1 MVNFKPIIY
10 KKLKEIERV
19 TVSEEYPNDWSKL
32 PAVTYS
38 EEDNSTYEVVDN
50 KESTCRIIYRIEVW
64 NDRSTSEIVLNI
76 DKAITSLGLKRTFCK
91 DAPVPSKLKHK
102 VLRYEGIVDIKTF
115 RVYQRN

>member
-10 KKLKEIERV
+10 KKLKEIECV
-19 TVSEEYPNDWSKL
+19 TVSEEYPKDWSKL

-64 NDRSTSEIVLNI
+64 NDRSTSEIALKI
-76 DKAITSLGLKRTFCK
+76 DETITQLGLKRTFCK
-91 DAPVPSKLKHK
+91 DAPTPSDIKHK

>member
-10 KKLKEIERV
+10 KKLKEIEGV

-38 EEDNSTYEVVDN
+38 EEDNSANEVVDN
-50 KESTCRIIYRIEVW
+50 KEATCRIIYRIEVW
-64 NDRSTSEIVLNI
+64 SERSTSEIVLNI

-91 DAPVPSKLKHK
+91 DAPVPSNLKHK

-115 RVYQRN
+115 LVYQRN

>member
-10 KKLKEIERV
+10 KKLKEIEGV
-19 TVSEEYPNDWSKL
+19 KVSEEYPNDWSKL

-50 KESTCRIIYRIEVW
+50 KEATCRIIYRIEVW
-64 NDRSTSEIVLNI
+64 NDRSTSEIVLKI
-76 DKAITSLGLKRTFCK
+76 DEAITQLGLKRTFCK
-91 DAPVPSKLKHK
+91 DAPTPSGIKHK
-102 VLRYEGIVDIKTF
+102 VLRYEGIVEIKTF

>member
-10 KKLKEIERV
+10 KKLKEIEGV

-50 KESTCRIIYRIEVW
+50 KEATCRIIYRIEIW
-64 NDRSTSEIVLNI
+64 NDRSTSEIVLKI
-76 DKAITSLGLKRTFCK
+76 DEAITQLGLKRAFCK
-91 DAPVPSKLKHK
+91 DAPTPSNLKHK